1 MSHYNDKNPISDK
14 AWMQSVLN
22 QMKLKTE
29 DFDTLDAKVDLH
41 DRLRQVLSN
50 SANAI
55 KPDDLNSM
63 KILLS
68 QLSVVLTKIS
78 PQSSKKEISDLYKDV
93 VQKEKY
99 NQQPQA
105 AQPTAPYS
113 PLPPERPYTGK
124 FNGSWSSWIVNKMA
138 GK

>member
-1 MSHYNDKNPISDK
+1 MSHYNDQNPISDK

-29 DFDTLDAKVDLH
+29 DFKTLDAKVDLH

-63 KILLS
+63 KIILS

-93 VQKEKY
+93 VQKEKD

-113 PLPPERPYTGK
+113 PLPPEPETRKPKGWA
-124 FNGSWSSWIVNKMA
+124 NWIA